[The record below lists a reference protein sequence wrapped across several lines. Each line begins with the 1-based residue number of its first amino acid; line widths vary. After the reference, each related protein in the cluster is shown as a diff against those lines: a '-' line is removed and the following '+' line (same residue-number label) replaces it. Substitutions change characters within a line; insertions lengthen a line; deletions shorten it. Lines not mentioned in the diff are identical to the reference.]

1 MPDPLDVLRPPA
13 GPVDP
18 DPAFAQRLRARLRR
32 ALDLPKGVTVSDLA
46 TDVLAPPATRTATV
60 TPYLAVADARA
71 ALDWYVAALGA
82 RVRGEPVVMPDER
95 IGHAEIDLGGAAVML
110 SDAHP
115 EIGVVAP
122 DPGAGVAVTLVLEV
136 ADVDAL
142 VERAVGAGA
151 QLDRPA
157 ADHPYGRNAV
167 LRDPFGHRWMISG
180 PNAGAGAGVRHGDIG
195 YVSLQVPDVDRAA
208 RFFADV
214 LGWRI
219 EGRQVENLSLH
230 HGLWDGEPHRTLF
243 CAYAVEDVEAAVARV
258 RDAGGTAGEPDDR
271 PYGRLADCEDDQGVR
286 FAVYQPPG
294 GTGAVGPPQH
304 GALEGDV
311 AYLTMEVPDAA
322 RTRAFYG
329 AVLGWRFEPG
339 RVPDGWQVV
348 GPSPAVGIAGRHPVP
363 TIVPMYRVAD
373 IDAAVGRVQA
383 GGGTATSPEPQP
395 YGITATCTDDQ
406 GTRFYL
412 GQLA

>member
-1 MPDPLDVLRPPA
+1 MADPLDVLRSPA
-13 GPVDP
+13 APVQP
-18 DPAFAQRLRARLRR
+18 DAAFAERLRARLRR

-46 TDVLAPPATRTATV
+46 TDVLAPPTRTATA

-71 ALDWYVAALGA
+71 ALDWYGEALGA
-82 RVRGEPVVMPDER
+82 RLRGEPIVMPDER
-95 IGHAEIDLGGAAVML
+95 IGHAEIDLGGAVVML

-122 DPGAGVAVTLVLEV
+122 EPGAGVPVTIVLEV
-136 ADVDAL
+136 PDVDAA
-142 VERAVGAGA
+142 VVRAVGAGA
-151 QLDRPA
+151 HLDRPA
-157 ADHPYGRNAV
+157 ADNPYGRNAV

-180 PNAGAGAGVRHGDIG
+180 PNAGAGVRHGDIG
-195 YVSLQVPDVDRAA
+195 YVSLQVPDVERAA
-208 RFFADV
+208 GFFSAV
-214 LGWRI
+214 LGWQV
-219 EGRQVENLSLH
+219 EGRQVRGLSLH
-230 HGLWDGEPHRTLF
+230 HGLWDGEPRRTLF
-243 CAYAVEDVEAAVARV
+243 CAYAVDDVEAAVERV
-258 RDAGGTAGEPDDR
+258 RAAGGTASEPHDE
-271 PYGRLADCEDDQGVR
+271 PYGRLSDCEDDQGVR

-294 GTGAVGPPQH
+294 GTGPVGPAPH

-329 AVLGWRFEPG
+329 AVLGWRFEAG
-339 RVPDGWQVV
+339 RVADGWQVV
-348 GPSPAVGIAGRHPVP
+348 GPAPSVGIAGGHPVA

-373 IDAAVGRVQA
+373 VDAAVGRVHA
-383 GGGTATSPEPQP
+383 AGGTAANPEPQP